1 MWQVQ
6 TNAKNDS
13 TLIFISIHPLNWGQI
28 FLVWFWKA
36 LEVNIDS
43 VQSCSSTRG
52 VYLQLS
58 VMQTCQS
65 CATPQKQR
73 IMGQGMHRIHYGLSQ
88 NVFFFVLFI
97 VYSFDPGWFFVFNS
111 SDKKKKTMPELCSFC
126 HACVDCVVLCVSGP
140 CFSVRVSFSS
150 CLNHSDTAFHLH
162 CREAAQCAVNSNK
175 ALSSCSLASWVLE
188 VFILALTRGLWY
200 GSTSLSCS
208 MWTTECVNEY
218 AVTIR
223 WNLEWLLQI
232 QHSVFLHFEK
242 KRF

>member
-1 MWQVQ
+1 
-6 TNAKNDS
+6 
-13 TLIFISIHPLNWGQI
+13 
-28 FLVWFWKA
+28 
-36 LEVNIDS
+36 
-43 VQSCSSTRG
+43 
-52 VYLQLS
+52 
-58 VMQTCQS
+58 MQTCQS

-73 IMGQGMHRIHYGLSQ
+73 IMGQCMHRIHYGLSQ
-88 NVFFFVLFI
+88 NVFFVLFI

-111 SDKKKKTMPELCSFC
+111 SDKKNKKPMPELCSFC

-208 MWTTECVNEY
+208 MWTTVCVNEY
-218 AVTIR
+218 TVTKMKYNEISSDYYR
-223 WNLEWLLQI
+223 YNT
-232 QHSVFLHFEK
+232 VFFYILEK

>member
-1 MWQVQ
+1 
-6 TNAKNDS
+6 
-13 TLIFISIHPLNWGQI
+13 
-28 FLVWFWKA
+28 
-36 LEVNIDS
+36 
-43 VQSCSSTRG
+43 
-52 VYLQLS
+52 
-58 VMQTCQS
+58 MQTCQS

-88 NVFFFVLFI
+88 NVFFVLFI

-111 SDKKKKTMPELCSFC
+111 SDKKKTMPELCSFC

-218 AVTIR
+218 TVTIR
-223 WNLEWLLQI
+223 WNTMKSRVIITDTTQCFSTFWKKKKVLKVLLIWNFLWNMITELFPGLRKTALQLQARDDRAQGGRLINHIYNQEMQI
-232 QHSVFLHFEK
+232 
-242 KRF
+242 